1 MIFFTAD
8 DSNEDLIMSLNWDD
22 PRLIQHIQN
31 WFIEYPDPGAPYFFS
46 TDEPDLEGQ
55 VKQATIVDELL
66 GHKTNGFFVE
76 CGTFDGE
83 IFSNTLLFE
92 LKRNWTGLLIEP
104 NRKSYSTLQ
113 SKNRKVRSVLSDSW
127 ML

>member
-1 MIFFTAD
+1 
-8 DSNEDLIMSLNWDD
+8 MSLNWDD

-46 TDEPDLEGQ
+46 NDEPDLEGQ

-83 IFSNTLLFE
+83 IFSNTLLSE

>member
-1 MIFFTAD
+1 
-8 DSNEDLIMSLNWDD
+8 MSLSWDD

-66 GHKTNGFFVE
+66 GYKTNSFFVHLE
-76 CGTFDGE
+76 DKYPVVEKFMLDKGYRLVQLVE
-83 IFSNTLLFE
+83 
-92 LKRNWTGLLIEP
+92 GLDLVFI
-104 NRKSYSTLQ
+104 KDSY
-113 SKNRKVRSVLSDSW
+113 
-127 ML
+127 